1 MDAAEWSWALPSVTR
16 EFEGVALIGIKG
28 VVVVLLRFIG
38 ALAVIGGCVGLGM
51 YYAAKESYRAN
62 ELLEFKKALL
72 ILSSEIEYLR
82 SPLAVACQNIAK
94 RTSSVV
100 GNLFSTFAESLTI
113 GEGETA
119 YRLWVSAAETV
130 KEASYMHNEDWD
142 IIEGFGKTLGYLDK
156 NMQQNAI
163 DYAINY
169 IDEKATE
176 LHLQGGKNK
185 RMYRSLGVIGG
196 LLVTVVLW

>member
-1 MDAAEWSWALPSVTR
+1 M
-16 EFEGVALIGIKG
+16 
-28 VVVVLLRFIG
+28 LLRLAG
-38 ALAVIGGCVGLGM
+38 ALAVIGGCIGLGL
-51 YYAAKESYRAN
+51 YYAAKESYRTS

-72 ILSSEIEYLR
+72 ILSSEIEYKR

-94 RTSSVV
+94 RTNSVV
-100 GNLFSTFAESLTI
+100 GNLFSIFSESLTT
-113 GEGETA
+113 GESETA
-119 YRLWVSAAETV
+119 YRLWVSAAESV
-130 KEASYMHNEDWD
+130 KEASHMHNEDWD

-169 IDEKATE
+169 IDEKSAE
-176 LHLQGGKNK
+176 LHLQGDKNK
-185 RMYRSLGVIGG
+185 RMYRSLGVISG

>member
-1 MDAAEWSWALPSVTR
+1 M
-16 EFEGVALIGIKG
+16 
-28 VVVVLLRFIG
+28 LLRLIG

-51 YYAAKESYRAN
+51 YYAAKESVRAG

-72 ILSSEIEYLR
+72 ILSSEIEYMR
-82 SPLAVACQNIAK
+82 SPLTVACSNIAK
-94 RTSSVV
+94 RTNALVSVI
-100 GNLFSTFAESLTI
+100 FSTFSESLAT

-119 YRLWVSAAETV
+119 YRLWVSAVESV
-130 KEASYMHNEDWD
+130 KEASYMSHEDWD
-142 IIEGFGKTLGYLDK
+142 VIESFGKTLGYLDK

-169 IDEKATE
+169 IDEKAVE
-176 LHLQGGKNK
+176 LHLHGSKNK